1 MNTCAT
7 TSGPLFEVKIAP
19 FIPEHTGAVGQLISA
34 IQREEFQIPITLDQ
48 QPDLADIP
56 GYYQNGNGNFWV
68 AVIDQRVIGTISLLD
83 IGNQQ
88 VALRKMFVDADFR
101 GPRFGTARKLLEA
114 ALEWCRAKG
123 ISEVYLGTT
132 AKFLAAHRFYEKNG
146 FTEIAKADLPE
157 TFPVMN
163 VDTKFYMMKFHSC
176 T

>member
-68 AVIDQRVIGTISLLD
+68 AVIDDRVIGTISLLD
-83 IGNQQ
+83 IGKEQ
-88 VALRKMFVDADFR
+88 VALRKMFVDPDFR
-101 GPRFGTARKLLEA
+101 GARFGTAHKLLQA
-114 ALEWCRAKG
+114 AFDWCSAKG
-123 ISEVYLGTT
+123 VTEIYLGTT
-132 AKFLAAHRFYEKNG
+132 AKFLAAHRFYEKSG
-146 FTEIAKADLPE
+146 FTEISKGVLPE
-157 TFPVMN
+157 RFPVMT
-163 VDTKFYMMKFHSC
+163 VDTKFYMMKL
-176 T
+176 